1 MLKFEPAE
9 VLEVF
14 TDTLDESL
22 IGAVRAR
29 FDITQQNQPLSDAN
43 IFYPLDS
50 NILQVPVQGEEIL
63 GCEFGGKY
71 YYMSKLNKS
80 NTATNDSNFGVSA
93 LNVGDPYEEFE
104 FDYGRYFN
112 PPSRVKKLLMREGD
126 TIIQGR
132 FGNSIRLGS
141 NQHQSGSFDKR
152 NLTES
157 PNVKIIAGGFTNGP
171 IYNESLVSDISS

>member
-29 FDITQQNQPLSDAN
+29 FDVSQQNQLLSDAE

-63 GCEFGGKY
+63 GCEFAGKY
-71 YYMSKLNKS
+71 YYMSKLNK
-80 NTATNDSNFGVSA
+80 NNLATNDSNFGVSA
-93 LNVGDPYEEFE
+93 LNVGDPYEDFE

-132 FGNSIRLGS
+132 FGN
-141 NQHQSGSFDKR
+141 
-152 NLTES
+152 
-157 PNVKIIAGGFTNGP
+157 
-171 IYNESLVSDISS
+171 

>member
-9 VLEVF
+9 VLEVY
-14 TDTLDESL
+14 TDTIDESL
-22 IGAVRAR
+22 IGAVKAR
-29 FDITQQNQPLSDAN
+29 FDVTQQNQTLDKSN

-50 NILQVPVQGEEIL
+50 NVLQVPVQGEEIL

-71 YYMSKLNKS
+71 FYMSKLNKS
-80 NTATNDSNFGVSA
+80 NSATNDSNFGVSA
-93 LNVGDPYEEFE
+93 LNVGDPYEDFE
-104 FDYGRYFN
+104 FSYGKYFN
-112 PPSRVKKLLMREGD
+112 PPSRVRKLYMREGD

-141 NQHQSGSFDKR
+141 NQFQSGSLDKR

-157 PNVKIIAGGFTNGP
+157 PNVKM
-171 IYNESLVSDISS
+171 